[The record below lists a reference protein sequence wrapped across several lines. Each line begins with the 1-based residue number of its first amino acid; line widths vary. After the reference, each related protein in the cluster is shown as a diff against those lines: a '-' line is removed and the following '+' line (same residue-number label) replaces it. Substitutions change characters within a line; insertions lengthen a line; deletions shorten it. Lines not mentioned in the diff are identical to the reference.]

1 VALGVVIEIV
11 SRREAARAWRLA
23 LLTAW
28 LGLLLGPYVLSSV
41 MPSGKSVDRPEGS
54 CDPRPLTRELEPLAG
69 QIVLTPFSDAPEI
82 LYFTRVITVAGPYH
96 RAERQ
101 IMRSLDALEE
111 TKFAGAMPA
120 SFAATN
126 ARAVLICT
134 RDREKSGSFA
144 AALKEGRPPDWLVER
159 PLDPKS
165 GYRLYLVR

>member
-1 VALGVVIEIV
+1 LV
-11 SRREAARAWRLA
+11 
-23 LLTAW
+23 
-28 LGLLLGPYVLSSV
+28 GPYVLSAV
-41 MPSGKSVDRPEGS
+41 LPSKASANAEKGS

-69 QIVLTPFSDAPEI
+69 KIVLTTFSDGPEI

-101 IMRSLDALEE
+101 IMRSMDAFDE
-111 TKFAGAMPA
+111 TKFGGSMPA

-126 ARAVLICT
+126 ATAVLMCT
-134 RDREKSGSFA
+134 KDRVKPGTFA